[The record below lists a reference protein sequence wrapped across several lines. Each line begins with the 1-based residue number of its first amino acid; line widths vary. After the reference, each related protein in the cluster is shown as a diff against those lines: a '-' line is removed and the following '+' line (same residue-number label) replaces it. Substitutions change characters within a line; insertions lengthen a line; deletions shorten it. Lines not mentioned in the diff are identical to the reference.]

1 MAPTPAPEEGARAR
15 VYHRRQLALSL
26 LGLALSVAYLLA
38 LIATRAAA
46 HLAEYVARWTS
57 IWWLEL
63 GIVLLVLAGRVPSPH
78 PAPALGSAGTG
89 CRAASGCCTSRSGAG
104 SGTR

>member
-26 LGLALSVAYLLA
+26 LGLALSIAYLLA
-38 LIATRAAA
+38 LIATRTAA
-46 HLAEYVARWTS
+46 HLGEYVARWTS

-63 GIVLLVLAGRVPSPH
+63 GIVLLTLAGAYRLLTLP
-78 PAPALGSAGTG
+78 LTWLAGTG
-89 CRAASGCCTSRSGAG
+89 CPAASGCCTRRSGPG